1 MARHPFSILLL
12 GFAIMSS
19 DLASTVHAYAAAFAN
34 VAYGTDP
41 EQVLDVYPAAQP
53 GPHRLVVFVHGGG
66 WVMGNKQGGHKIAG
80 PLNQAGYT
88 VASIGYR
95 LVPHTDV
102 AGSVQDVAQATAYL
116 LHHAADF
123 NIDPHRFALMGH
135 SSGAH
140 VVALL
145 GTDQRYL
152 RQAGVDP
159 RDLSAV
165 ITLDG
170 VFDVPSNLSRH
181 PDETKQEVFGADPAQ
196 WTRYS
201 PVSFVPT
208 MQAHPSFCLLHEDTN
223 RRFVEQAE
231 SFEAVLRQH
240 GETVLTKVAPGL
252 KHGELMGLFES
263 GDMPMAPFALEC
275 LAKTR

>member
-1 MARHPFSILLL
+1 MSLRPIPLLFCLAVMLVHPDNI
-12 GFAIMSS
+12 AQ
-19 DLASTVHAYAAAFAN
+19 AAPAEAN
-34 VAYGTDP
+34 VAYGPDP
-41 EQVLDVYPAAQP
+41 QQVLDLYPAPQP

-66 WVMGNKQGGHKIAG
+66 WMTGNKQGGHKIAG

-88 VASIGYR
+88 VASVGYR

-102 AGSVQDVAQATAYL
+102 AGSVQDVAQATGYL

-123 NIDPHRFALMGH
+123 SIDPHRFALMGH

-140 VVALL
+140 LVALL

-152 RQAGVDP
+152 QQAGVDP
-159 RDLSAV
+159 KELSAV

-170 VFDVPSNLSRH
+170 VFDLQSNLTRH
-181 PDETKQEVFGADPAQ
+181 PNETRQEVFGTDPAL
-196 WTRYS
+196 WARLS
-201 PVSFVPT
+201 PVNYVAT
-208 MQAHPSFCLLHEDTN
+208 MGAHPTFCLLHEDTN

-231 SFEAVLRQH
+231 SFQTVLQQHHEA
-240 GETVLTKVAPGL
+240 VLTKVAPGL

-263 GDMPMAPFALEC
+263 DAPMAPFTLEC

>member
-1 MARHPFSILLL
+1 MASRTIYLLFGL
-12 GFAIMSS
+12 AITM
-19 DLASTVHAYAAAFAN
+19 AHIAETAHAAPAAFAN
-34 VAYGTDP
+34 VAYGPDP
-41 EQVLDVYPAAQP
+41 EQVLDVYPAQQP
-53 GPHRLVVFVHGGG
+53 GPHRLVIFVHGGG
-66 WVMGNKQGGHKIAG
+66 WVMGGKQGGHKIADA
-80 PLNQAGYT
+80 LNQAGYA

-102 AGSVQDVAQATAYL
+102 SGSVEDVARATAYL
-116 LHHAADF
+116 LHHASEFAI
-123 NIDPHRFALMGH
+123 NPRRFALMGH

-140 VVALL
+140 LVALL

-181 PDETKQEVFGADPAQ
+181 PDETRQEVFGTNPAE

-201 PVSFVPT
+201 PVSYVAT
-208 MQAHPSFCLLHEDTN
+208 MQAHPAFCLLHEDTN
-223 RRFVEQAE
+223 RRFIEQAE
-231 SFEAVLRQH
+231 SFETVLRQH
-240 GETVLTKVAPGL
+240 NETVLTTVAPGL
-252 KHGELMGLFES
+252 KHGELMGLFDS
-263 GDMPMAPFALEC
+263 NAPMAPFVLAC
-275 LAKTR
+275 LAKTA